1 MERQSLFFDG
11 PGRVALREEPIPEP
25 SEAEVLV
32 RMIVSA
38 ISAGT
43 ELLVYRDQAPPHMA
57 ADATIESL
65 TGIFSFP
72 MKYGYASVGEVIS
85 LGPGV
90 DPLWQGRKVFS
101 FQPHQSCF
109 ITKVSDLFPLP
120 SGMEV
125 LDAVFLPF
133 METAVTLLLDGQPA
147 VGEQVAIF
155 GQGMVGLLVTALLG
169 RIPLSRLLTL
179 DLHFIRRRTSEQ
191 LGAHRSFDPKETPV
205 EEIRASLQG
214 SGDYQGADLSF
225 ELSGSPPALDQAIA
239 VTGYNGRVV
248 IGSWYGSKEVIVN
261 LGGLFHRSRMKIISS
276 QVSSIDPGLR
286 GRWTKD
292 RIIRLAWRFLEE
304 IKPSRLITHTFP
316 FYDAEKAYHLLD
328 KNPGE
333 CLQVVLAY

>member
-1 MERQSLFFDG
+1 MKRQSLFFDG
-11 PGRVALREEPIPEP
+11 PGRVALREEPILYP
-25 SEAEVLV
+25 SESEVLV
-32 RMIVSA
+32 RTIVSA
-38 ISAGT
+38 VSAGT
-43 ELLVYRDQAPPHMA
+43 ELLVYRDQFPPHVA
-57 ADATIESL
+57 VDATIESL
-65 TGIFSFP
+65 TGSFSFP
-72 MKYGYASVGEVIS
+72 LKYGYACVGEVIS

-120 SGMEV
+120 AGVGV

-147 VGEQVAIF
+147 VGEQVAVF
-155 GQGMVGLLVTALLG
+155 GQGVVGLLVTALLG

-191 LGAHRSFDPKETPV
+191 LGAHRSVDPNETPI

-225 ELSGSPPALDQAIA
+225 ELSGSPAALDQAIA
-239 VTGYNGRVV
+239 VTGYSGRVV

-261 LGGLFHRSRMKIISS
+261 LGGSFHRSRMKIISS

-292 RIIRLAWRFLEE
+292 RILGQAWRFLEE
-304 IKPSRLITHTFP
+304 INPSRLITHTFP
-316 FYDAEKAYHLLD
+316 FSDAEKAYHLLD

>member
-1 MERQSLFFDG
+1 VKRQSLFFDG

-38 ISAGT
+38 ISAGS

-57 ADATIESL
+57 VDAIIESL
-65 TGIFSFP
+65 TGSFSFP
-72 MKYGYASVGEVIS
+72 MKYGYACVGEVIS

-109 ITKVSDLFPLP
+109 ITKVNDLFPLP

-147 VGEQVAIF
+147 VGEQVAVF
-155 GQGMVGLLVTALLG
+155 GQGMVGLLITALLG

-191 LGAHRSFDPKETPV
+191 LGAHRSVDPNETPI
-205 EEIRASLQG
+205 EEIRAFLQG

-225 ELSGSPPALDQAIA
+225 ELSGSPAALDQAIA
-239 VTGYNGRVV
+239 VTGYSGRVV
-248 IGSWYGSKEVIVN
+248 IGSWYGSKEVIIN
-261 LGGLFHRSRMKIISS
+261 LGGSFHRSRMKVISS

-292 RIIRLAWRFLEE
+292 RIIGLAWRFLEE
-304 IKPSRLITHTFP
+304 IKPSHLITHTFP
-316 FYDAEKAYHLLD
+316 FSDSEKAYHLLD